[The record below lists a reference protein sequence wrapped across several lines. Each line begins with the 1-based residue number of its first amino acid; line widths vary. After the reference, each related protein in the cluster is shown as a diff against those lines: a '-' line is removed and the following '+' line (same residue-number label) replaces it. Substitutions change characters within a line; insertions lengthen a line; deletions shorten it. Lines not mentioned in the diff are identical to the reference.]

1 MRGSSDRAAITE
13 SAGAWGED
21 SARLQL
27 QVSGRRR
34 AFARLKSQWF
44 SEPLVDAAEIWRL
57 VKHRGPVTGEREA
70 QVWGMVWGTQQCQ
83 SATQPPSHPDVGHA
97 PSEPS
102 ENRLEG
108 SRRSFLERC
117 TAAVA
122 TGWIMPALRLPVFP
136 LCTVLQEYSVLTRL
150 YLLKY
155 AGDTSYPRIDSG
167 FKATDQLQ
175 DGSMVP

>member
-1 MRGSSDRAAITE
+1 MPPRYVCRRWGSLAKGGESGFVMRRHAPLS
-13 SAGAWGED
+13 
-21 SARLQL
+21 
-27 QVSGRRR
+27 
-34 AFARLKSQWF
+34 RLK
-44 SEPLVDAAEIWRL
+44 LVTEVYGCCVCPAGRL

-122 TGWIMPALRLPVFP
+122 TGWIMPALR
-136 LCTVLQEYSVLTRL
+136 
-150 YLLKY
+150 
-155 AGDTSYPRIDSG
+155 DTSYPRIDSG